1 MIGTHENSQAVVCN
15 VLYLHDPS
23 HAGSAALTAEETAEN
38 KLITAWQSHAVTA
51 ALATEKTQAPE
62 PLALPFPA
70 GKLPVEDTL
79 ANNLLLAPLPETTPG
94 VS

>member
-1 MIGTHENSQAVVCN
+1 MIGTQENSQAVICN
-15 VLYLHDPS
+15 VLSLHDPS

-38 KLITAWQSHAVTA
+38 KLTTSCQSHAVNA

-62 PLALPFPA
+62 PLALSFPA
-70 GKLPVEDTL
+70 GKLPVEDAL
-79 ANNLLLAPLPETTPG
+79 ANNLLLAPLHETTPG